1 MGLSTETKGLIM
13 AVAKNDIQEAKRIS
27 KVILSKDTSK
37 TNASYIGKVTNM
49 LNTSSLNLLEL
60 PYDLKGLLMLEDVAL
75 SFQEDRYYLSQ
86 REKTIMDEILCMYH
100 VGVKLSELNIH
111 YVNSLMLY
119 GESGTGK
126 TMFGRYIAHK
136 LGLPFAYVN
145 FSNVIDSYLGSTSKN
160 IQKVFSYI
168 ENNKCVLMLDEIDA
182 IGASRGQDSIGEI
195 GRITIGLMQCL
206 DRVSNETVI
215 VGATNRLESIDTA
228 LLRRFTM
235 QHEVV
240 KLNSMEMFDMIV
252 GFLNAVH
259 IKYDISDIKEYC
271 NKTNC
276 AQALIMNDLIRKI
289 AWSIKEGKSH
299 IEMCQ

>member
-1 MGLSTETKGLIM
+1 MGMSTETKGLIM

-27 KVILSKDTSK
+27 KIILAKDTSK

-60 PYDLKGLLMLEDVAL
+60 PHNLQGLLMLEDVTL

-86 REKTIMDEILCMYH
+86 REKTIMDEILCMYQ
-100 VGVKLSELNIH
+100 VGMKLSELSIP

-126 TMFGRYIAHK
+126 TMFGRYAAYK

-145 FSNVIDSYLGSTSKN
+145 FSNVIDSYLGATSKN

-168 ENNKCVLMLDEIDA
+168 EQNKCVLMLDEIDA

-195 GRITIGLMQCL
+195 GRITISLMQCL
-206 DRVSNETVI
+206 DRVCNDTVI
-215 VGATNRLESIDTA
+215 IGATNRLESIDTA

-235 QHEVV
+235 QHEVL
-240 KLNSMEMFDMIV
+240 KLNSEEMFDMIV
-252 GFLNAVH
+252 GFLDAVH
-259 IKYDISDIKEYC
+259 IIYDRADIQSYC
-271 NKTNC
+271 EKTDY

-299 IEMCQ
+299 IKMCS